1 MWLPVESGDKH
12 FVTSVWT
19 YGRAEIPFQS
29 MLTRKP
35 FKDEIKRQ
43 HLRERFNKIQGVE
56 IPSDAIGRRPSI
68 PLAVLIDD
76 KALKTFLGV
85 LDWYISEVKTAYDDA

>member
-1 MWLPVESGDKH
+1 
-12 FVTSVWT
+12 
-19 YGRAEIPFQS
+19 
-29 MLTRKP
+29 
-35 FKDEIKRQ
+35 
-43 HLRERFNKIQGVE
+43 VE

-68 PLAVLIDD
+68 QLAVLIDD